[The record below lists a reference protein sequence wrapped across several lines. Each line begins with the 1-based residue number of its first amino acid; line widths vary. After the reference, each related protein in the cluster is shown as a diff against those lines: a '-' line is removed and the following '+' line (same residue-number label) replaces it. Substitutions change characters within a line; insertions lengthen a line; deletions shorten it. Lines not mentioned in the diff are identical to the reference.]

1 VSSML
6 GAPVTGWREP
16 PAPRSVLTV
25 TGIASASAAASAHLR
40 DVSRS
45 HAVTRAC
52 LPDGRAF
59 IIKVLPRDTHLS
71 GRSLVAELYAYRLAS
86 WRPDVAALL
95 PTCVHLDERRQV
107 LVLRAAPEEQ
117 LFAAQVVDESFPGR
131 ALAAALGR
139 ALALLHN
146 ATADIPA
153 VTGANC
159 GVLGLPD
166 APPETRRLGDNST
179 AGQAAIDMICADDD
193 IAARLRATAQLLKP
207 ACLIH
212 GDVKWD
218 NVIMDAGPP
227 ARVTLFDWELSGWGD
242 PAWDVGSA
250 LADAWCLTAHDG
262 MFSGDPTSW
271 LRGSER
277 ALLDAYRAGRG
288 DLDAGF
294 ADRVAGC
301 WCARTA
307 HLAMECA
314 AGVDDARHPKV
325 GHLLSA
331 AAALAQH
338 CEEVADAVA
347 IALGGTR

>member
-1 VSSML
+1 VSSVL
-6 GAPVTGWREP
+6 GAPVAGWREP
-16 PAPRSVLTV
+16 PTPRSVLTAA
-25 TGIASASAAASAHLR
+25 GIASASATASARLC

-45 HAVTRAC
+45 HTVIRAC

-59 IIKVLPRDTHLS
+59 IIKALPRDTHAS
-71 GRSLVAELYAYRLAS
+71 GRSLVAELYVYRLAS

-107 LVLRAAPEEQ
+107 LVLHAAPPEQ
-117 LFAAQVVDESFPGR
+117 LFAAHVVDEHFPGR

-139 ALALLHN
+139 GLALLHT
-146 ATADIPA
+146 ATADVPA
-153 VTGANC
+153 VTVANC

-166 APPETRRLGDNST
+166 APPATRRLGDNSE
-179 AGQAAIDMICADDD
+179 AGQAAIARMCADDH
-193 IAARLRATAQLLKP
+193 IATRLRATAQLLKP
-207 ACLIH
+207 TCLIH

-250 LADAWCLTAHDG
+250 LADAWCLTARDA
-262 MFSGDPTSW
+262 MFSGDPRSW

-277 ALLDAYRAGRG
+277 ALLAAYGAGRG
-288 DLDAGF
+288 DLDVGF

-307 HLAMECA
+307 HLALECA
-314 AGVDDARHPKV
+314 AGVEDARHPKV

-331 AAALAQH
+331 AGMLAHH

-347 IALGGTR
+347 IALGGG